1 MIDLGKIP
9 EEHKTP
15 LVMELLHIVQQM
27 AEQIE
32 QLREEVAR
40 LKEHKGKPKIPP
52 SRLEKDPKEKQ
63 KKKDR
68 KKRPG
73 SKKRSK
79 TKQLTIHETISVPPK
94 EIPPGSTRA
103 GYDDWIVQGLK
114 IELHNVCYRLECWIT
129 PEGKLIKGEL
139 PDSVE
144 GHFDATLRSFILQ
157 QYNHGHVTQ
166 PLIWEELR
174 DFGVDISQGQVS
186 RILTEQKEAFHL
198 EKAGVLCAGLDISSY
213 INVDDTGARHAGKN
227 GYCTHIGNDLFAWF
241 ESTASKSRINF
252 LELLRQGHGDY
263 VINAE
268 ALEYIQRQSFPQPL
282 LALLATDA
290 DQRFETEE
298 DWKKHLDQLGITKDR
313 HVRIATEAALLGSV
327 LHHGFSKELVI
338 LSDDAGQFNILL
350 HALCW
355 IHAERTIHKLV
366 PCSEKESQAIED
378 IRDRIW
384 QLYRDL
390 KAFKEAPDEETKA
403 DLEKR
408 FDDLFATQTCSEVLN
423 AALSR
428 IANNKEELLLVLDRP
443 DIPLHN
449 NLSEGDIR
457 EYVKKRKI
465 SGSTRSDAGRR
476 CRDTFT
482 SLKKTCRKLGLSFW
496 DYLYDRVSKAG
507 KITPLPDLIR
517 ARARST

>member
-9 EEHKTP
+9 EEQKTP
-15 LVMELLHIVQQM
+15 LVMELLHVIGQLT
-27 AEQIE
+27 EQTE
-32 QLREEVAR
+32 RLREEVAR

-268 ALEYIQRQSFPQPL
+268 ALEYIQRQSFPLAL

-298 DWKKHLDQLGITKDR
+298 DWKKHLDQLGITSPPK
-313 HVRIATEAALLGSV
+313 
-327 LHHGFSKELVI
+327 
-338 LSDDAGQFNILL
+338 
-350 HALCW
+350 
-355 IHAERTIHKLV
+355 
-366 PCSEKESQAIED
+366 
-378 IRDRIW
+378 
-384 QLYRDL
+384 
-390 KAFKEAPDEETKA
+390 
-403 DLEKR
+403 
-408 FDDLFATQTCSEVLN
+408 
-423 AALSR
+423 
-428 IANNKEELLLVLDRP
+428 
-443 DIPLHN
+443 
-449 NLSEGDIR
+449 
-457 EYVKKRKI
+457 
-465 SGSTRSDAGRR
+465 RR
-476 CRDTFT
+476 CSAAFYITVF
-482 SLKKTCRKLGLSFW
+482 RKSW
-496 DYLYDRVSKAG
+496 
-507 KITPLPDLIR
+507 
-517 ARARST
+517 